1 MANYRE
7 MTQQMPSLADIA
19 ARLQLKRRGN
29 RGNPGEVPADA
40 VGGPV
45 SVSIPG
51 ESPIQAQPVTG
62 GMGSPAQPLPQ
73 QAAQPQMAPGGPQQM
88 NPQAAMD
95 PRAARLRA
103 MMGQGMSFEQAMRRI
118 QQGG

>member
-1 MANYRE
+1 
-7 MTQQMPSLADIA
+7 
-19 ARLQLKRRGN
+19 
-29 RGNPGEVPADA
+29 
-40 VGGPV
+40 
-45 SVSIPG
+45 
-51 ESPIQAQPVTG
+51 
-62 GMGSPAQPLPQ
+62 
-73 QAAQPQMAPGGPQQM
+73 M